1 VTRFGVAIRALRGGR
16 WAEIRDVAEAQL
28 ELLRAQA
35 MQWLRPLG
43 EFVEVN
49 SVDAASQSFTAPSS
63 EQAEKCERLSSA
75 IIRATRY
82 GVFRPLCLARAVAL
96 SRMLDAHGVVGHRIR
111 IGVRREGGAFTAHA
125 WVQFGDL
132 VLGDTEAN
140 TLAYSTLTQVSVN
153 GDPAPSGIAPHL
165 HRRGKRTAGNNLT
178 WDQ

>member
-1 VTRFGVAIRALRGGR
+1 VTRFGVAVRALRGGR
-16 WAEIRDVAEAQL
+16 WAEIRDVGEAQI

-43 EFVEVN
+43 EFVEVTN
-49 SVDAASQSFTAPSS
+49 VDSASQTLTAPSS
-63 EQAEKCERLSSA
+63 EQAETCERLSSA
-75 IIRATRY
+75 MIRATRY

-96 SRMLDAHGVVGHRIR
+96 SRMLNAHGVVGHRIR

-132 VLGDTEAN
+132 VLGDTETN
-140 TLAYSTLTQVSVN
+140 TLTYSPLTHVSVT
-153 GDPAPSGIAPHL
+153 GDPAFSGIVPQRHG
-165 HRRGKRTAGNNLT
+165 RGQRGAGDRLT